1 MSLLVGQWVLECGLS
16 KSVSTVRISLA
27 ALPPVIGHCAWYKAY
42 HPYRKVDL
50 WIWNTCHSHI
60 SLGGLSRLYSMNS
73 GAGDQTRRLHYVM
86 WISGRDALEISSMSY
101 RLQAKSSE
109 WSEGHPFSRGWGWF
123 KRRCAW
129 TQYVDPGPAVCA
141 ITYRKKYQ
149 PTRGLAI
156 RSPNFSFYHSMA
168 MSQAVVSLRY
178 RYTILLRFLIFLFV
192 YQCTAL
198 PAGLETSIDHAVW
211 PRQRQT
217 TQEFPGYVLEEA
229 VLGTR
234 P

>member
-1 MSLLVGQWVLECGLS
+1 MRSIEIRRHR
-16 KSVSTVRISLA
+16 THSLA
-27 ALPPVIGHCAWYKAY
+27 ALPPVIRHCAWCKAY

-50 WIWNTCHSHI
+50 WIWNTSHSQI
-60 SLGGLSRLYSMNS
+60 SLRGLFRLCSMKGG
-73 GAGDQTRRLHYVM
+73 GGDQIRQLYYVM
-86 WISGRDALEISSMSY
+86 WISRRDALEISSMSY

-109 WSEGHPFSRGWGWF
+109 WPEGHPFSRGWGCF
-123 KRRCAW
+123 KRRCAG
-129 TQYVDPGPAVCA
+129 TEFVDPGPVVCA
-141 ITYRKKYQ
+141 IIHRKKYQ

-156 RSPNFSFYHSMA
+156 RSPTFSFHHSMA

-178 RYTILLRFLIFLFV
+178 RYTMLLRFLIFLFV